1 MSTAISYSVR
11 SCHHF
16 KIESR
21 FFFLSL
27 MVIQR
32 NSTPACLRL
41 LSRIYFFQHLT
52 HKQFAPVSPMNAG
65 YSPRTYP
72 VR

>member
-1 MSTAISYSVR
+1 VKKESLSLEELP
-11 SCHHF
+11 HF
-16 KIESR
+16 KIETG

-52 HKQFAPVSPMNAG
+52 HEQFAPVSAINAG
-65 YSPRTYP
+65 YPLGLTP
-72 VR
+72 